1 MGKEIEIKLAAP
13 DAAALEAVG
22 ADARVE
28 AARTGTWQ
36 EIRMVTEYLDTP
48 DRAIAARKWTLRRRM
63 ENGEAV
69 YTIKTPGDGYARG
82 EWESRKES
90 LHEAVRELVRLGAP
104 GELAELAARGVSRTC
119 GVEFLRRTA
128 ELTLRALS
136 GRRDAA
142 RRGAAAAI
150 LRGGAGAG
158 VWRGRADA
166 GLRGVFAGA
175 PCAARGTE
183 KQVRS
188 CVGIGGLDLCFPGF
202 PDTIRSKYSA
212 PGRTAMRWE
221 YES

>member
-28 AARTGTWQ
+28 AARTGAWQ

-48 DRAIAARKWTLRRRM
+48 DRAIAARKWTLRRRT

-104 GELAELAARGVSRTC
+104 GELAELAAGGVSRTC

-128 ELTLRALS
+128 ELTLDGAAHS
-136 GRRDAA
+136 VWTTGCCSA
-142 RRGAAAAI
+142 RRG
-150 LRGGAGAG
+150 GGRSARWSWSWCLARPRRCWPSRRICRSTMRCARNGKASSF
-158 VWRGRADA
+158 VRRNWWIR
-166 GLRGVFAGA
+166 LVF
-175 PCAARGTE
+175 
-183 KQVRS
+183 S
-188 CVGIGGLDLCFPGF
+188 GI
-202 PDTIRSKYSA
+202 S
-212 PGRTAMRWE
+212 
-221 YES
+221 

>member
-28 AARTGTWQ
+28 AARTGAWQ

-48 DRAIAARKWTLRRRM
+48 DRAIAARKWTLRRRT

-104 GELAELAARGVSRTC
+104 GNWRSWRPEAFRARAAWSFC
-119 GVEFLRRTA
+119 GGQQ
-128 ELTLRALS
+128 S
-136 GRRDAA
+136 
-142 RRGAAAAI
+142 
-150 LRGGAGAG
+150 
-158 VWRGRADA
+158 
-166 GLRGVFAGA
+166 
-175 PCAARGTE
+175 
-183 KQVRS
+183 
-188 CVGIGGLDLCFPGF
+188 
-202 PDTIRSKYSA
+202 
-212 PGRTAMRWE
+212 
-221 YES
+221 

>member
-13 DAAALEAVG
+13 DASALEAVG

-28 AARTGTWQ
+28 AARTGAWQ

-48 DRAIAARKWTLRRRM
+48 DRAIAARKWTLRRRT

-104 GELAELAARGVSRTC
+104 GELAELAAGGVSRTC

-128 ELTLRALS
+128 ELTLDGARCALCLDD
-136 GRRDAA
+136 GMLLGAA
-142 RRGAAAAI
+142 RRRPFCEVELELVSGEAAPMLAFAAYLQEHHA
-150 LRGGAGAG
+150 LREERKSKF
-158 VWRGRADA
+158 VRASELVD
-166 GLRGVFAGA
+166 
-175 PCAARGTE
+175 
-183 KQVRS
+183 
-188 CVGIGGLDLCFPGF
+188 
-202 PDTIRSKYSA
+202 
-212 PGRTAMRWE
+212 
-221 YES
+221 

>member
-28 AARTGTWQ
+28 AARTGAWQ

-63 ENGEAV
+63 ENGGRRRFA
-69 YTIKTPGDGYARG
+69 
-82 EWESRKES
+82 
-90 LHEAVRELVRLGAP
+90 HVR
-104 GELAELAARGVSRTC
+104 RGVSEADGGADAGWYALC
-119 GVEFLRRTA
+119 
-128 ELTLRALS
+128 ALS

>member
-1 MGKEIEIKLAAP
+1 MNNTITRYNRILHGLSRYDMKDTNVECDMYQALLAFMA
-13 DAAALEAVG
+13 DGG
-22 ADARVE
+22 AD
-28 AARTGTWQ
+28 TGW
-36 EIRMVTEYLDTP
+36 
-48 DRAIAARKWTLRRRM
+48 
-63 ENGEAV
+63 
-69 YTIKTPGDGYARG
+69 YA
-82 EWESRKES
+82 
-90 LHEAVRELVRLGAP
+90 L
-104 GELAELAARGVSRTC
+104 C
-119 GVEFLRRTA
+119 
-128 ELTLRALS
+128 ALS

-142 RRGAAAAI
+142 RRGAAAAV

-183 KQVRS
+183 KQVCS

>member
-28 AARTGTWQ
+28 AARTGAWQ

-104 GELAELAARGVSRTC
+104 GELAELAGQVFNIVIVVFPFQTNGNLLFRHGFFSFVITRFSVSSKT
-119 GVEFLRRTA
+119 
-128 ELTLRALS
+128 
-136 GRRDAA
+136 
-142 RRGAAAAI
+142 
-150 LRGGAGAG
+150 GAG
-158 VWRGRADA
+158 
-166 GLRGVFAGA
+166 
-175 PCAARGTE
+175 PARH
-183 KQVRS
+183 
-188 CVGIGGLDLCFPGF
+188 
-202 PDTIRSKYSA
+202 
-212 PGRTAMRWE
+212 
-221 YES
+221 

>member
-28 AARTGTWQ
+28 AARTGAWQ

-48 DRAIAARKWTLRRRM
+48 DRAITARKWTLRRRT

-128 ELTLRALS
+128 ELS
-136 GRRDAA
+136 GF
-142 RRGAAAAI
+142 
-150 LRGGAGAG
+150 AG
-158 VWRGRADA
+158 VT
-166 GLRGVFAGA
+166 GA
-175 PCAARGTE
+175 PA
-183 KQVRS
+183 
-188 CVGIGGLDLCFPGF
+188 GIRRRFGGGRWGCHCFTGLK
-202 PDTIRSKYSA
+202 TL
-212 PGRTAMRWE
+212 
-221 YES
+221 

>member
-22 ADARVE
+22 TDARVE
-28 AARTGTWQ
+28 AARTGAWQ

-48 DRAIAARKWTLRRRM
+48 DRAIAARKWTLRRRT

-104 GELAELAARGVSRTC
+104 GELAELADRGVSRTC

-128 ELTLRALS
+128 ELTLDGARCALCLDD
-136 GRRDAA
+136 GMLLGAA
-142 RRGAAAAI
+142 RRRPFCEVELELVSGEAAPMLAFAA
-150 LRGGAGAG
+150 
-158 VWRGRADA
+158 
-166 GLRGVFAGA
+166 
-175 PCAARGTE
+175 
-183 KQVRS
+183 
-188 CVGIGGLDLCFPGF
+188 
-202 PDTIRSKYSA
+202 
-212 PGRTAMRWE
+212 
-221 YES
+221 

>member
-28 AARTGTWQ
+28 AARTGAWQ

-48 DRAIAARKWTLRRRM
+48 DRAIAARKWTLRRRT

-128 ELTLRALS
+128 ELTLDGTRCALCLDD
-136 GRRDAA
+136 GM
-142 RRGAAAAI
+142 RRG
-150 LRGGAGAG
+150 GGRSARWSWSWCLARPRRCWPSRRICRSTMRCARNGKASSF
-158 VWRGRADA
+158 VRRNWWIR
-166 GLRGVFAGA
+166 LVF
-175 PCAARGTE
+175 
-183 KQVRS
+183 S
-188 CVGIGGLDLCFPGF
+188 GI
-202 PDTIRSKYSA
+202 S
-212 PGRTAMRWE
+212 
-221 YES
+221 

>member
-28 AARTGTWQ
+28 AARTGAWQ

-104 GELAELAARGVSRTC
+104 GDLAELAAGGVSRTC

-128 ELTLRALS
+128 ELTLD
-136 GRRDAA
+136 G
-142 RRGAAAAI
+142 
-150 LRGGAGAG
+150 G

-202 PDTIRSKYSA
+202 PDTIRSKYSV
-212 PGRTAMRWE
+212 PGADCNE
-221 YES
+221 VGI

>member
-28 AARTGTWQ
+28 AARTGAWQ

-48 DRAIAARKWTLRRRM
+48 DRAIA
-63 ENGEAV
+63 GEAV

-128 ELTLRALS
+128 ELTLDGTRCALCLDD
-136 GRRDAA
+136 GMLLGAA
-142 RRGAAAAI
+142 RRRPFCEVELELVSGEAAPMLAFAAYLQEHHA
-150 LRGGAGAG
+150 LREERKSKF
-158 VWRGRADA
+158 VRASELVD
-166 GLRGVFAGA
+166 
-175 PCAARGTE
+175 
-183 KQVRS
+183 
-188 CVGIGGLDLCFPGF
+188 
-202 PDTIRSKYSA
+202 
-212 PGRTAMRWE
+212 
-221 YES
+221 

>member
-128 ELTLRALS
+128 ELTLD
-136 GRRDAA
+136 GA
-142 RRGAAAAI
+142 RRRRPFCEVELELVSGEAAPMLAFAAYLQEHHA
-150 LRGGAGAG
+150 LREERKSKF
-158 VWRGRADA
+158 VRASELAD
-166 GLRGVFAGA
+166 
-175 PCAARGTE
+175 
-183 KQVRS
+183 
-188 CVGIGGLDLCFPGF
+188 
-202 PDTIRSKYSA
+202 
-212 PGRTAMRWE
+212 
-221 YES
+221 

>member
-28 AARTGTWQ
+28 AARTGAWQ

-48 DRAIAARKWTLRRRM
+48 DRAIAARKWTLRRRT

-104 GELAELAARGVSRTC
+104 GELAELAARGV
-119 GVEFLRRTA
+119 
-128 ELTLRALS
+128 
-136 GRRDAA
+136 
-142 RRGAAAAI
+142 
-150 LRGGAGAG
+150 
-158 VWRGRADA
+158 
-166 GLRGVFAGA
+166 
-175 PCAARGTE
+175 
-183 KQVRS
+183 
-188 CVGIGGLDLCFPGF
+188 
-202 PDTIRSKYSA
+202 
-212 PGRTAMRWE
+212 
-221 YES
+221 